1 MHYLGY
7 GRCEFTVWA
16 PFQKE
21 VALKIVSPQEK
32 IIPMEKDSKGYWKI
46 TVGDTSDKRGN
57 LYKLINGKER
67 PEKLH
72 PKEKESK
79 GYRKKTVGE
88 SLDKTRYL
96 YQLNDGKERP
106 DTASHFQPEG
116 VHGPSQVIDHDSFRW
131 EDREWNGIPLCRPE
145 FLWRPN
151 GF

>member
-46 TVGDTSDKRGN
+46 TVGDTS
-57 LYKLINGKER
+57 
-67 PEKLH
+67 
-72 PKEKESK
+72 
-79 GYRKKTVGE
+79 
-88 SLDKTRYL
+88 DKTRYL